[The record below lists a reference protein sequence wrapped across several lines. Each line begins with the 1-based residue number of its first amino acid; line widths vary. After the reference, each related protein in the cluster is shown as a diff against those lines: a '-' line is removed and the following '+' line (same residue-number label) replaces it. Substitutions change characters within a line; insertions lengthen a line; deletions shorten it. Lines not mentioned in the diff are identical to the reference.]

1 MMVVVV
7 VLMRYFSCLDHRWT
21 MKVMMMMLNETRW
34 VSKVLV
40 MMMIKCILFQDLRIV
55 GVEDGLC
62 S

>member
-21 MKVMMMMLNETRW
+21 MKVMMMLNETRW